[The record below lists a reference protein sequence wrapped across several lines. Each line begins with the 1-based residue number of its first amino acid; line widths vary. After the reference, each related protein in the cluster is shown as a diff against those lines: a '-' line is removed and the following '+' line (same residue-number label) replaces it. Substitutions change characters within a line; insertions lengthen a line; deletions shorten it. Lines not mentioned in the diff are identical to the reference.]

1 MWRTGRPAAVL
12 IFLSVTFVVLLYQGN
27 LSNTAEKIR
36 YIYSSY
42 IIDLKNS
49 YFVSDYEEWLHN
61 QNELKSRIWRTCRKY
76 KLAVTRKYQTHP
88 RHFIRTAGS
97 FVYCAN
103 HKVNHRNHR
112 ISLKQK
118 FFLKGWIYDSAYDTG
133 KTEAANRQTQV
144 NNHLRINSIE
154 FFILVSRYFRGPL
167 FTFTFVRHPF
177 ER

>member
-1 MWRTGRPAAVL
+1 MKCGQDTSLVLHFYLNVSFVNLTHHTVFRGTSVGVGWGTEETLTGMWRTGRPAAVL
-12 IFLSVTFVVLLYQGN
+12 IFLSVTFVVLLYQEN

-36 YIYSSY
+36 YIVSY

-88 RHFIRTAGS
+88 RHFIKTAGS

-112 ISLKQK
+112 ISLK
-118 FFLKGWIYDSAYDTG
+118 
-133 KTEAANRQTQV
+133 
-144 NNHLRINSIE
+144 
-154 FFILVSRYFRGPL
+154 
-167 FTFTFVRHPF
+167 
-177 ER
+177 